1 MAEGDAAAAQD
12 VAFMKLAIAEAHK
25 SIPSESAFCVGCV
38 IVRDGEVISSGF
50 SRELPGNTHAE
61 QVALQKLGFDAENAT
76 VYTTME
82 PCSTRVSGNVPCVQS
97 CLRAKVRRIV
107 VGVMEPKNFVVCEGV
122 RLLQDAGVEVELLK
136 GLEEECLAPN
146 RHLNLVF

>member
-1 MAEGDAAAAQD
+1 MATTDDDER
-12 VAFMKLAIAEAHK
+12 FMRLAITEAHK
-25 SIPSESAFCVGCV
+25 SVPSENAFCVGCV
-38 IVRDGEVISSGF
+38 VVRDGEVLSSGF

-61 QVALQKLGFDAENAT
+61 QVALLKLEFDAEGAT

-82 PCSTRVSGNVPCVQS
+82 PCSVRVSGNTPCVQS
-97 CLRAKVRRIV
+97 CLRARVARVV

-122 RLLQDAGVEVELLK
+122 RLLHEGGVQVELLQ
-136 GLEEECLAPN
+136 GLEQECLAPN